1 MEALR
6 SVQEAC
12 LRLKDV
18 KLRDARERQHPRR
31 IMPVPSGGDRS
42 KSRSYLACSLESTS
56 RAIVALR
63 FVRRLRSVHNKIL
76 GVSVRLWGIN
86 QRLLLLLCCISAI
99 WISLTAG
106 HPADAR
112 QEATKP
118 NDVPA
123 ANVATAIP
131 DWPYPKGAHEPAKPD
146 DGKLFHIP
154 GSTKGYTDTQIN
166 GSTSTVDWFPDL
178 HPAPPAPVISGKDGA
193 YKACGQCHLI
203 DGRGKPDTAD
213 LQALPVAYFLQQ
225 LADMKGDK
233 RHGSV
238 AHATVNDMIPVAK
251 ALDETDAKLAADYF
265 HSIPARQSTRIV
277 ESDTVPVTHPG
288 PHNVQ
293 LVDAS
298 GAKEPIGT
306 RIIELPEDVE
316 RTMLRD
322 ATSGFVAY
330 VPRGSIKRGE
340 QLAKTGNA
348 GKTLPCT
355 TCHGQDL
362 KGVGDMFPPLAG
374 RSPTAT
380 ARQLYDFKSGARD
393 GLNAPIMKPVVTH
406 LTDQDI
412 VDLTAYIASLQP

>member
-1 MEALR
+1 MN
-6 SVQEAC
+6 Q
-12 LRLKDV
+12 
-18 KLRDARERQHPRR
+18 
-31 IMPVPSGGDRS
+31 
-42 KSRSYLACSLESTS
+42 KS
-56 RAIVALR
+56 
-63 FVRRLRSVHNKIL
+63 
-76 GVSVRLWGIN
+76 
-86 QRLLLLLCCISAI
+86 LLLLCAI
-99 WISLTAG
+99 PVSCMVLTVSHFA
-106 HPADAR
+106 HA
-112 QEATKP
+112 QQTATKP
-118 NDVPA
+118 TDDSSTSIA
-123 ANVATAIP
+123 KTAVP
-131 DWPYPKGAHEPAKPD
+131 DWPYPKGVHEPATPD
-146 DGKLFHIP
+146 DGQLFHIP
-154 GSTKGYTDTQIN
+154 GSTKSYTDTQIN
-166 GSTSTVDWFPDL
+166 GSTGTVDWFPDL
-178 HPAPPAPVISGKDGA
+178 HPVPPASVIGGKDGA

-213 LQALPVAYFLQQ
+213 LQGLPVAYFLQQ

-233 RHGSV
+233 RHGSLPR
-238 AHATVNDMIPVAK
+238 ATVNDMIPVAK
-251 ALDETDAKLAADYF
+251 TLDEADAKNAAEYF
-265 HSIPARQSTRIV
+265 RSVKVVHSSRVV
-277 ESDTVPVTHPG
+277 ETDTVPVTRPG

-293 LVDAS
+293 LLDPS
-298 GAKEPIGT
+298 GAKEPIGL
-306 RIIELPEDVE
+306 RIIEVPEDVN

-330 VPRGSIKRGE
+330 VPTGSVKRGE

-393 GLNAPIMKPVVTH
+393 GLNAPIMKPVVSH